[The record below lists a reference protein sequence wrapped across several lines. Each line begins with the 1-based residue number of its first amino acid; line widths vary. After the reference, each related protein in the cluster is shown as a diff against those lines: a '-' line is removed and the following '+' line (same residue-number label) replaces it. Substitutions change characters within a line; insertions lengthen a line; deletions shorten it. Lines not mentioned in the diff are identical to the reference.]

1 MFNKNIILYYVYK
14 EDFSFENDTCKT
26 LTCMHLHQNKC
37 AHLRKWSKKW
47 KSERER
53 RQGSGQSHRP
63 QDLTLCFCME
73 RKATWAASVCV
84 SSMFYAFC
92 LFVMISDSAE
102 GRTLGSGVQWKG
114 GGRAGPSLLRR
125 TWSCLLKLASAPVA
139 GYTVITHGLHN
150 TAACAGKL
158 LG

>member
-1 MFNKNIILYYVYK
+1 MCTKRTFHLKMTLVRPSHACICTKISVHAWESDRKNERVN
-14 EDFSFENDTCKT
+14 ESE
-26 LTCMHLHQNKC
+26 
-37 AHLRKWSKKW
+37 R
-47 KSERER
+47 ERER

-102 GRTLGSGVQWKG
+102 GRTLGSGVQRKG
-114 GGRAGPSLLRR
+114 GGRACPSLLRR